1 MCSLENAIETL
12 DKCVLVSKEVFDIL
26 LGEYRKHHSE
36 DETTLLIDEQD
47 CGCAT
52 EGEIITLLKS
62 AREEQKETPNRYGI
76 PLDIMLHPERVD
88 VNSIPWLPTP
98 PEMLAIIEKLRKDK
112 ELLKEHIGA
121 LEGSANAF
129 QISRCESCPEYQ
141 ISMKSKQREQTML
154 DELNGMVDK
163 YNDLAHKYNELEKKV
178 QQ

>member
-12 DKCVLVSKEVFDIL
+12 DKCVLVSKEVFNIL

-36 DETTLLIDEQD
+36 EETTLLIDEQD

-52 EGEIITLLKS
+52 EGEIITLLKAS
-62 AREEQKETPNRYGI
+62 REEQEET
-76 PLDIMLHPERVD
+76 
-88 VNSIPWLPTP
+88 
-98 PEMLAIIEKLRKDK
+98 AKLKKSND
-112 ELLKEHIGA
+112 ELKEHILA

-129 QISRCESCPEYQ
+129 QISKCETCPEYQ
-141 ISMKSKQREQTML
+141 ISMKSKQREQAML